1 MWLRPRTSMD
11 VSRES
16 AILWGVM
23 KSHDRPSP
31 PDYGIMFNHDG
42 TFLGKSEYP
51 QRIDDLLDK
60 IYGPLQ
66 DTQIGALLWCV
77 GAEQARWPS
86 DNLESVVDPRE
97 RPYGSVKEFR
107 RAESVRAM
115 FDRGED
121 LYGDI
126 VRRGHDIGMDVY
138 VSIRM
143 NDNHFWSDSG
153 RKAYPLAPEEMAK
166 TVRPELTQ
174 FRKDHPEWVLG
185 IGNAPR
191 WAITSWNM
199 AIPEVREYTLL
210 RIREACMLANWD
222 GVEIDWQRHA
232 FHLPESDAYRL
243 RYALADLMRSIR
255 RLADEIAKERGRPF
269 YILTRVG
276 ASEDTN
282 RRIGYDVGTWIEE
295 GLCDIVA
302 TNSNSGNDPGVEVE
316 RYVEMMA
323 GTKIKLYPGFDSHG
337 EFGRG
342 HLVEQSRWRDAWFR
356 GLAKSYYDRGA
367 SGVHAFNWHTYAA
380 SLNGLLT
387 TIGSPDTLNRVD
399 KVYTPVKRH
408 IRGKEEIRY
417 GAERDDRLLGE
428 VPVPLY
434 RTLTGDGPTFHIP
447 VHDDVSEDTGVELQ
461 INLDHYSPN
470 DAVSVTLNGEHL
482 GGPTLHRTGGEGH
495 LSEDTWLVWKLRPAQ
510 AERGIHEVRLV
521 LDRRDPRLGVPVVV
535 ENVELHITYA
545 N

>member
-1 MWLRPRTSMD
+1 MGQAGK
-11 VSRES
+11 S
-16 AILWGVM
+16 AILWGAM
-23 KSHDRPSP
+23 QINDRPSP

-51 QRIDDLLDK
+51 QRIDELLDK

-115 FDRGED
+115 YDRGED

-126 VRRGHDIGMDVY
+126 VRRGHDLDMDVY

-143 NDNHFWSDSG
+143 NDNHFWSDSA
-153 RKAYPLAPEEMAK
+153 RKAFPLAPEDMAK

-191 WAITSWNM
+191 WAVTSWNM
-199 AIPEVREYTLL
+199 AIPEVREYALL
-210 RIREACMLANWD
+210 RIREACMLTDWD

-243 RYALADLMRSIR
+243 RYALTDLQRAIR
-255 RLADEIAKERGRPF
+255 ELADDIAKERGRPF
-269 YILTRVG
+269 YILTRIG
-276 ASEDTN
+276 ASEETN
-282 RRIGYDVGTWIEE
+282 RRIGYDVGTWIKE
-295 GLCDIVA
+295 GLTDILA

-316 RYVEMMA
+316 RYVEMME
-323 GTKIKLYPGFDSHG
+323 GTNIKLYPGFDSHG

-342 HLVEQSRWRDAWFR
+342 HLVEQSRWREAWVR

-367 SGVHAFNWHTYAA
+367 SGVHTFNWHNYAEA
-380 SLNGLLT
+380 LNGLLT
-387 TIGSPDTLNRVD
+387 TIGSTDTLTGVD
-399 KVYTPVKRH
+399 TIYTPVKRH
-408 IRGKEEIRY
+408 IRDRAEIRY

-434 RTLTGDGPTFHIP
+434 ETLTGDGPTFHIR
-447 VHDDVSEDTGVELQ
+447 VHDDVAEDTSVELQ
-461 INLDHYSPN
+461 VNLDHHSPN
-470 DAVSVTLNGEHL
+470 DAVSVTLDGELL
-482 GGPTLHRTGGEGH
+482 GEPTLHRTSGEGH
-495 LSEDTWLVWKLRPAQ
+495 LAEDAWLVWKLDPIQ
-510 AERGIHEVRLV
+510 VGRGVHEVRIV
-521 LDRRDPRLGVPVVV
+521 LDHQDPRIGVPLVV

-545 N
+545 QEGESPS

>member
-1 MWLRPRTSMD
+1 
-11 VSRES
+11 
-16 AILWGVM
+16 
-23 KSHDRPSP
+23 
-31 PDYGIMFNHDG
+31 MFNHDG

-51 QRIDDLLDK
+51 QRVDELLDK

-66 DTQIGALLWCV
+66 DTQVGALLWCV

-126 VRRGHDIGMDVY
+126 VRRGHDLGMDVY
-138 VSIRM
+138 VAIRM
-143 NDNHFWSDSG
+143 NDNHFWSDSA
-153 RKAYPLAPEEMAK
+153 RRAFPLAPEEMAR

-191 WAITSWNM
+191 WAVTSWNM
-199 AIPEVREYTLL
+199 AIPEVREYALL
-210 RIREACMLANWD
+210 RIREACMLADWD

-243 RYALADLMRSIR
+243 RYALTDLMRSIR
-255 RLADEIAKERGRPF
+255 RLADDIAQERGRPF

-276 ASEDTN
+276 ASEETN

-295 GLCDIVA
+295 GLTDILA

-316 RYVEMMA
+316 RYVEMME
-323 GTKIKLYPGFDSHG
+323 GTNTKLYPGFDSHG

-342 HLVEQSRWRDAWFR
+342 HLVEQSRWREAWVR
-356 GLAKSYYDRGA
+356 GLAKSYYDRGSVRRPRFQLA
-367 SGVHAFNWHTYAA
+367 QLRGGFEWPSHHHRLARYPHRRGHGVHAGQA
-380 SLNGLLT
+380 SYPRPSG
-387 TIGSPDTLNRVD
+387 DTLWGRA
-399 KVYTPVKRH
+399 R
-408 IRGKEEIRY
+408 
-417 GAERDDRLLGE
+417 
-428 VPVPLY
+428 
-434 RTLTGDGPTFHIP
+434 
-447 VHDDVSEDTGVELQ
+447 
-461 INLDHYSPN
+461 
-470 DAVSVTLNGEHL
+470 
-482 GGPTLHRTGGEGH
+482 
-495 LSEDTWLVWKLRPAQ
+495 RPFAW
-510 AERGIHEVRLV
+510 
-521 LDRRDPRLGVPVVV
+521 RDPCAPLPHPHGRRPDLPHPRPRRRCRGH
-535 ENVELHITYA
+535 EHRA
-545 N
+545 SA

>member
-1 MWLRPRTSMD
+1 MQ
-11 VSRES
+11 
-16 AILWGVM
+16 
-23 KSHDRPSP
+23 SHDRPSP

-51 QRIDDLLDK
+51 QRIDYLLDK

-143 NDNHFWSDSG
+143 NDNHFWSDSA
-153 RKAYPLAPEEMAK
+153 RKAFPLAPDEMAK

-191 WAITSWNM
+191 WAVTSWNM
-199 AIPEVREYTLL
+199 AIPEVREYALL

-243 RYALADLMRSIR
+243 RYALTDLMRSIR
-255 RLADEIAKERGRPF
+255 RLTDDIARERGRPF

-276 ASEDTN
+276 ASEETN

-316 RYVEMMA
+316 RYLEMMQ
-323 GTKIKLYPGFDSHG
+323 GTNIKLYPGFDSHG

-342 HLVEQSRWRDAWFR
+342 HLVEQSRWRDAWLR

-387 TIGSPDTLNRVD
+387 TIGSPDTLNGVD

>member
-1 MWLRPRTSMD
+1 M
-11 VSRES
+11 SRES

-191 WAITSWNM
+191 WAVTSWNM

-210 RIREACMLANWD
+210 RIREACKLADWD

-243 RYALADLMRSIR
+243 RYALTDLMRSIR

-276 ASEDTN
+276 ASEETN
-282 RRIGYDVGTWIEE
+282 RRIGYDAGTWIEE

-316 RYVEMMA
+316 RYVEMMQ
-323 GTKIKLYPGFDSHG
+323 GTNIKLYPGFDSHG

-387 TIGSPDTLNRVD
+387 TIGSPDTLNGVD

-408 IRGKEEIRY
+408 IRDREEIRY

-447 VHDDVSEDTGVELQ
+447 VHDDVSDHTGVELQ
-461 INLDHYSPN
+461 VNLDHYSPN
-470 DAVSVTLNGEHL
+470 DAVSVTLDGELL
-482 GGPTLHRTGGEGH
+482 GEPSLHRTGGEGH
-495 LSEDTWLVWKLRPAQ
+495 LSEDAWLVWKLRPDQVA
-510 AERGIHEVRLV
+510 RGIHQVRVV
-521 LDRRDPRLGVPVVV
+521 LDRCDPLLSVPIVV